1 MEYKIEQNRILLG
14 DEMGNMIAEV
24 SWVTN
29 SDGTRNIWHTFV
41 SDSLRGQ
48 GIAGKLMKAVADDL
62 REKNQK
68 AELTCSY
75 AIHWFAEHPEYRDV
89 LAAPEEEAKKAVSS
103 GNPACSLRPRA
114 K

>member
-1 MEYKIEQNRILLG
+1 MDFIIEQDRIWLG

-24 SWVTN
+24 TWVTN

-48 GIAGKLMKAVADDL
+48 GVAGKLMKAAADDL
-62 REKNQK
+62 RDKELK

-75 AIHWFAEHPEYRDV
+75 AIRWFAEHPEYRDV
-89 LAAPEEEAKKAVSS
+89 LAAPEEEAEKSAAA
-103 GNPACSLRPRA
+103 GNPACSLRPKA